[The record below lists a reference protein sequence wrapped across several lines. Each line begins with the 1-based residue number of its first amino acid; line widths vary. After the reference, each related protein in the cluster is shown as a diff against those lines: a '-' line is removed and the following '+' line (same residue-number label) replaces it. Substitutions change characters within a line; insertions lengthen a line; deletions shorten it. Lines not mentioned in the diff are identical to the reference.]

1 MTIAFTKRSIT
12 YNNLVLIIHC
22 LRKNAPTLTSCSF
35 DKHGLILMIFSQQ
48 HPHTFKMICISD
60 FITGMPSCSHAGIVF
75 TQWSKNGFLA
85 PQGIAPINVKFGTGE
100 RTAGPLPLAKFHVYR
115 GKNVWTQPPKLSKF
129 RMLAINFSLRGHSF
143 QSFAQFLQIFS
154 FCTRL
159 R

>member
-1 MTIAFTKRSIT
+1 MNTFKNFIAVNKMTIAFTKRSIT

-115 GKNVWTQPPKLSKF
+115 GKNV
-129 RMLAINFSLRGHSF
+129 
-143 QSFAQFLQIFS
+143 
-154 FCTRL
+154 
-159 R
+159 